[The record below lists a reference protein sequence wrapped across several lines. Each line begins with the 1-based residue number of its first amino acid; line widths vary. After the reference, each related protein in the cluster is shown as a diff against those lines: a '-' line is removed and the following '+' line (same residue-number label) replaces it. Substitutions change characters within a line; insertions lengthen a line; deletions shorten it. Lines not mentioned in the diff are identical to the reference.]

1 MPYSY
6 GKYKNEVRDKIKS
19 CFNPETEILDVGAG
33 SGVYSDLLWD
43 THKNL
48 DALEIFPNYIQMF
61 ELEKRYR
68 SVIQADINHFNFEG
82 YGLLIMGD
90 ILEHLTIQ
98 DAHKIL
104 DKIKKNNQGV
114 MVAVPYLYEQ
124 GEEFGNI
131 HETHLQPELTPEVML
146 ERYPDLTLLYGDENY
161 GYYVNS
167 FFSQKCNQL

>member
-6 GKYKNEVRDKIKS
+6 GKFKYEVRDKIKS
-19 CFNPETEILDVGAG
+19 VFNPETEILDVGAG

-68 SVIQADINHFNFEG
+68 SVIQADINHFNFDG
-82 YGLLIMGD
+82 YELLIMGD
-90 ILEHLTIQ
+90 ILEHLTVE
-98 DAHKIL
+98 DAQKIL
-104 DKIKKNNQGV
+104 SKIKSNNQGV
-114 MVAVPYLYEQ
+114 MIAVPYLYEQ

-131 HETHLQPELTPEVML
+131 HETHLQPDLTPEVML
-146 ERYPDLTLLYGDENY
+146 ERYPELTLLYGDENY
-161 GYYVNS
+161 GYYGNHR
-167 FFSQKCNQL
+167 FN